1 MNTVE
6 IDRRIRFTNS
16 SCIPGCRRFGCSSG
30 GNTTPRPLFSA
41 LVLPCAFLVSLN
53 LVFGKSISEV
63 SGQDALYGTVP
74 MAALVG
80 ALFGSTAA
88 GISLMRERDDG
99 LLTRFWA
106 LPVHRASGLLS
117 TACRRGDSDS
127 RHDRACH
134 ADRNRS
140 LGFRFD
146 DGLARIPAWMAV
158 PVTFGVAFSFLVT
171 TLALRM
177 ENTVLAEA
185 TGIAVAGLF
194 FFCTGFV
201 PLDLYPAWIQPVVAH
216 QPMSYAVEAMRALS
230 LDGALLVPMVGTL
243 LWSAG
248 IAAVCLTPMVNRL
261 PQGEHALGRRGDG
274 AVGGRATRGRCG
286 RRRLPGHRCAKRSA
300 A

>member
-1 MNTVE
+1 MSTVE
-6 IDRRIRFTNS
+6 KRPENS
-16 SCIPGCRRFGCSSG
+16 LHQLVVHTWVQTLRLLVRWRHDPQTVIQ
-30 GNTTPRPLFSA
+30 A

-117 TACRRGDSDS
+117 RLVAEAIRILATTALVMLTGI
-127 RHDRACH
+127 A
-134 ADRNRS
+134 

-201 PLDLYPAWIQPVVAH
+201 PLDLYPAWIRPVVEH

-230 LDGALLVPMVGTL
+230 LDGALLAPMAGTL

-248 IAAVCLTPMVNRL
+248 IAAVCLPPMVIGYRK
-261 PQGEHALGRRGDG
+261 ASMR
-274 AVGGRATRGRCG
+274 
-286 RRRLPGHRCAKRSA
+286 
-300 A
+300 